1 MSILTQQSE
10 KLMLEHQA
18 AKVFMRLYEQ
28 HFQQPMRHI
37 WHNQPAK
44 PDVSCY
50 FAGQRL
56 DLEIAHLYGSE
67 AEAMHILGRTL
78 SPQTRLALQQL
89 QQVPVRQRL
98 FTALERLIAQK
109 GQKKYDS
116 QRMWLVIRNA
126 NPAWQGQELSAQQL
140 NWSLPAQPP
149 FEQIWLVKDMQG
161 LHGLA
166 PLYPLA
172 LWQQVQQQLNLPP
185 TDVAAP

>member
-1 MSILTQQSE
+1 MSTQTPQLE
-10 KLMLEHQA
+10 KIMLEHQA

-28 HFQQPMRHI
+28 HFKQPMRHI

-78 SPQTRLALQQL
+78 TPQTRLALQEL

-98 FTALERLIAQK
+98 FRALERLIAQK

-116 QRMWLVIRNA
+116 RRVWLVIRNA
-126 NPAWQGQELSAQQL
+126 NPAWQCQELSAAQL
-140 NWSLPAQPP
+140 NWSLPANPP

-161 LHGLA
+161 LHGIA
-166 PLYPLA
+166 PLYPLT
-172 LWQQVQQQLNLPP
+172 LWQQLAPQLNLSP
-185 TDVAAP
+185 TGRSAP